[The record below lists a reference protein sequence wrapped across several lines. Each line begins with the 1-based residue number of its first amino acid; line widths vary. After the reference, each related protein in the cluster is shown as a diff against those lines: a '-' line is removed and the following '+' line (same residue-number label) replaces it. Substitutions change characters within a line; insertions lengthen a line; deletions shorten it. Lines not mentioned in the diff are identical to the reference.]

1 MANRYCS
8 NCGQELNEDSRFC
21 PNCGRPVHETAHVP
35 TPEAD
40 VPVPPPPVTQ
50 RFDTATQDASQER
63 TSGGSD
69 RVRGA
74 WGWFLARP
82 VRTKVL
88 LGFAVLVVALILS
101 PLWEVVARLA
111 LLVSVVALI
120 WCLLRRRP
128 ASTWGIAVIAA
139 FVSMYA
145 FGGVSNA
152 LYSETS
158 GQTKPTGAASS
169 DQANADRPKREAEEA
184 PREVRST
191 EEGAEQKDPED
202 RGAGATGSEEEG
214 ASESEK
220 PESNPGTEPAT
231 KPSADGEGDAPSGQ
245 APQVKSPPP
254 TAEEQLYAKIAGVF
268 LLEGK
273 PAKEMAEHVKGRE
286 FRPSQADG
294 LKQVDITPE
303 SQGCRYVNVEFYEQA
318 AEFMEFNME
327 EVYAS
332 VYKNEE
338 LSQSVCNVQV
348 SAFQELQNDYGQTFS
363 RRVYVTS
370 MDKTTANKVGD
381 WLMVEQ
387 PAIWTVNKMHPVVEA
402 ELAQNAVE
410 HAADCAEDEGIFD
423 MQPLDCP

>member
-1 MANRYCS
+1 MADRYCS
-8 NCGQELNEDSRFC
+8 NCGQELNEDTRFC
-21 PNCGRPVHETAHVP
+21 PNCGRPVHQTAHVP

-50 RFDTATQDASQER
+50 QFDTATQDGAEER
-63 TSGGSD
+63 TSSGFG
-69 RVRGA
+69 RMRGA
-74 WGWFLARP
+74 WDWFLARP

-88 LGFAVLVVALILS
+88 LVFAVLVVAIVLS

-111 LLVSVVALI
+111 LLVSIVALI
-120 WCLLRRRP
+120 WCLMRRRP
-128 ASTWGIAVIAA
+128 ASTWGIAVVVT
-139 FVSMYA
+139 FVSMYG

-158 GQTKPTGAASS
+158 EQTKPSGAAPSER
-169 DQANADRPKREAEEA
+169 ANAAQPKREAAGEVESVTEEA
-184 PREVRST
+184 
-191 EEGAEQKDPED
+191 AQKDAEEKD
-202 RGAGATGSEEEG
+202 AGADAKSSDGKATAVKEE
-214 ASESEK
+214 
-220 PESNPGTEPAT
+220 PDSNPDTDSAQ
-231 KPSADGEGDAPSGQ
+231 KPGSDGEENGSPGQ
-245 APQVKSPPP
+245 APPVKTPPP
-254 TAEEQLYAKIAGVF
+254 TVEEQLYAKIAGVF
-268 LLEGK
+268 LLERK
-273 PAKEMAEHVKGRE
+273 PVKEMAEQVKGQE

-294 LKQVDITPE
+294 LKQVDIIPQ
-303 SQGCRYVNVEFYEQA
+303 SQGCRYVNVEFYEQE

-327 EVYAS
+327 EVYRS

-348 SAFQELQNDYGQTFS
+348 SAFQELQDKYGQTFS

-370 MDKTTANKVGD
+370 MDKATASKVGD

-423 MQPLDCP
+423 MQPLECP